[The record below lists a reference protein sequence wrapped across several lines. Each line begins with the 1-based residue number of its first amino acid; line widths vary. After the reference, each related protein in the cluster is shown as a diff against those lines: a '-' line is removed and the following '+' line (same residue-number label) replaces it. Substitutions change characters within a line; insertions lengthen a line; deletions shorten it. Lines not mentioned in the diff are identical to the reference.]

1 MIEILRT
8 LFEANPEKSTI
19 VLNGKCSD
27 CGGETII
34 EITPTS
40 GGFGLK
46 GGALLKYSPG
56 DYLMKCHDCYQ
67 VNPIM
72 QDSYKLQRCHFQ
84 FCKIEAQNLL
94 RITF

>member
-84 FCKIEAQNLL
+84 FCKIADHY
-94 RITF
+94 R